1 MSLDLARQRLL
12 VVAPHPD
19 DEVLGCGGLIPKV
32 KKAGGEVH
40 VLVMTVGS
48 IAQYGGES
56 DTKVRMKELENVAKF
71 LKYDSYR
78 MALLGDKY
86 HLRLDQVPKK
96 ELVDIIESGEKVS
109 LSVTKP
115 TMVCIPYLH
124 STNQDHV
131 AVAEAA
137 FTACRPVEGKSKPIP
152 KIVLSY
158 EQPEIAWSR
167 VTFSPN
173 LFIDISSEI
182 KTKIDA
188 LKLYSSQIRQ
198 EPHPRS
204 AENLTCIAELRG
216 RQVGVKAAEAFECHR
231 LVL

>member
-1 MSLDLARQRLL
+1 MSLDLAWQRLL
-12 VVAPHPD
+12 VIAPHPD
-19 DEVLGCGGLIPKV
+19 DEVLGSGGLIPKV

-48 IAQYGGES
+48 ITQYGGRS
-56 DTKVRMKELENVAKF
+56 DTRVRIKELEKVAKF
-71 LKYDSYR
+71 LKFDS
-78 MALLGDKY
+78 Y
-86 HLRLDQVPKK
+86 HLRLDQIPKK
-96 ELVDIIESGEKVS
+96 ELIDIIESGEKVS
-109 LSVTKP
+109 MSATKP

-158 EQPEIAWSR
+158 EQPEVAWSR

-173 LFIDISSEI
+173 FFVDISSEI

-188 LKLYSSQIRQ
+188 LKLYSSQIRA

-204 AENLTCIAELRG
+204 AENLMRIAESRG
-216 RQVGVKAAEAFECHR
+216 QQVGV
-231 LVL
+231 

>member
-1 MSLDLARQRLL
+1 MSLDLAWQRLL

-48 IAQYGGES
+48 IAQYGGKS
-56 DTKVRMKELENVAKF
+56 DTKVRIKELERVAKF
-71 LKYDSYR
+71 LRFDSYYL
-78 MALLGDKY
+78 ALPGDKY
-86 HLRLDQVPKK
+86 HLCLDQVPKK
-96 ELVDIIESGEKVS
+96 KLVDIIESGEKVS
-109 LSVTKP
+109 LSAIKP

-137 FTACRPVEGKSKPIP
+137 FTACRPVGGKSKPIP

-158 EQPEIAWSR
+158 EQPEISWSR
-167 VTFSPN
+167 AVFNPN
-173 LFIDISSEI
+173 FFVDIGSEI
-182 KTKIDA
+182 RTKIEA
-188 LKLYSSQIRQ
+188 LKLYSSQIRK

-204 AENLTCIAELRG
+204 AENIVRIAESRG

>member
-1 MSLDLARQRLL
+1 MSLDLAWQKLL

-48 IAQYGGES
+48 IAQYGGKS
-56 DTKVRMKELENVAKF
+56 DTRVRTKELEKVAKF
-71 LKYDSYR
+71 LKFDSYHL
-78 MALLGDKY
+78 ALLGDKY

-109 LSVTKP
+109 MSATKP

-124 STNQDHV
+124 STNQDHI

-137 FTACRPVEGKSKPIP
+137 FTACRPVEGKAKPIP

-158 EQPEIAWSR
+158 EQPEVAWSR

-173 LFIDISSEI
+173 FFVDISSEI

-188 LKLYSSQIRQ
+188 LKLYSSQIRT

-204 AENLTCIAELRG
+204 AENLMRMAESRG
-216 RQVGVKAAEAFECHR
+216 QQVGVKAAEAFECHR

>member
-1 MSLDLARQRLL
+1 MSLDLAFQRVL

-48 IAQYGGES
+48 VAQYGGRS
-56 DTKVRMKELENVAKF
+56 DAKLRIKELEKVAKF
-71 LKYDSYR
+71 LKFDSYHL
-78 MALLGDKY
+78 ALPGDRH
-86 HLRLDQVPKK
+86 HLRLDQVPRK

-109 LSVTKP
+109 LSVSKP

-137 FTACRPVEGKSKPIP
+137 FTACRPVEGRSKPIP

-167 VTFSPN
+167 VAFSPN
-173 LFIDISSEI
+173 FFVDISSEL
-182 KTKIDA
+182 KMKIDA
-188 LKLYSSQIRQ
+188 LKLYLSQIRE
-198 EPHPRS
+198 EPHPRN
-204 AENLTCIAELRG
+204 AENLTRIAELRG
-216 RQVGVKAAEAFECHR
+216 RQVGVRAAEAFECHR